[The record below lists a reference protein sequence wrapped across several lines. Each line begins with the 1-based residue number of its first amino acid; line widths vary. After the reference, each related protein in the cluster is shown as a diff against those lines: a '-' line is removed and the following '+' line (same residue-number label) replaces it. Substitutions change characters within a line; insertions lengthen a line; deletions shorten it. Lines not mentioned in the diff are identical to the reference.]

1 MGKGKKKKRNQN
13 QNLDQNASL
22 YKAIKPFIRDN
33 RILFA
38 MLGAMG
44 AGVALAAAVGTDKGR
59 SIVDNLTQA
68 LKNLGQ
74 PHSDAAAGTTT
85 APVAIDGKKGKQPK
99 QVTVE

>member
-13 QNLDQNASL
+13 PNAAL
-22 YKAIKPFIRDN
+22 YTTIKPYIKDN

-59 SIVDNLTQA
+59 TIVDNLTQA

-74 PHSDAAAGTTT
+74 PHPDTAEVNTAAA
-85 APVAIDGKKGKQPK
+85 APDDRKGKHTK
-99 QVTVE
+99 QFAVE